1 MRIMIQGRVETQAY
15 YRASGT
21 RKDVY
26 PRGVLT
32 ESGKYFNGICIRIQQ
47 SAATDG

>member
-1 MRIMIQGRVETQAY
+1 MMIIIQYKEEWRVETLAY

-32 ESGKYFNGICIRIQQ
+32 ESGKYFNGIRIRI
-47 SAATDG
+47 